1 MDQVEVDVV
10 EAEVGKGTR
19 EGRLDGLAGTA
30 RGFGG
35 DEELGAGDGG
45 AGDGGA
51 EFALV
56 AVGWFWWR
64 RLGTGEEEVRE
75 GWRELTLGTVEVVV
89 AAFDGGDG
97 VVDDLLVEL
106 LIVAAFRVPCSE
118 AVAELVKE

>member
-1 MDQVEVDVV
+1 VDQVEVDVV
-10 EAEVGKGTR
+10 QAEVGEGAR
-19 EGRLDGLAGTA
+19 EGRFDGLAGTA

-64 RLGTGEEEVRE
+64 RLGTGEEEGE
-75 GWRELTLGTVEVVV
+75 GVEG
-89 AAFDGGDG
+89 AYTRRRRGGSSR
-97 VVDDLLVEL
+97 
-106 LIVAAFRVPCSE
+106 F
-118 AVAELVKE
+118 